1 MQIFPRCAGAALV
14 ALLLHAAAW
23 ADLPSQPEAAS
34 GFVRQQE
41 AHGRLFMA
49 VTANRHATDAAVEI
63 LHAGGTAADAVIA
76 AQLVLNLVEPQSSGL
91 GGGGFLLYHD
101 AREGRLRAYD
111 GRETAPAAARP
122 DRFIGADGK
131 PLAFYDAAVG
141 GQSVGV
147 PGLPALIELA
157 YRNHGRLP
165 WPRLFAPAMRLAVE
179 GFPMSPRLH
188 KLLQEDR
195 FLRDEPRARA
205 LYYQEDG
212 RPKPIGTKIF
222 NRDLAATLLLLAHQG
237 SKGFYEGA
245 IAHDIVAAV
254 RGHARRPGDLSEAD
268 FAAYRA
274 VEREPVCGVRF
285 SALRVCGIPPPSS
298 GGVGVLQMLA
308 YVGAGAVEVPL
319 SPFSVHR
326 FSEAGR
332 LTYADRGRYL
342 ADPDFVRVPVKD
354 LLDPAYLARRAQ
366 LIREE
371 RSMGRAQPGELPE
384 AQTLGQNDAA
394 ELPSTSHLS
403 IVDGEGNAAAL
414 TSSIENAFGSR
425 IMVRGFLLNN
435 QLTDFS
441 FRPEENGLPVANRI
455 EPGKR
460 PLSSMAPTMVFDRDG
475 RIAGIVGSPGGSQII
490 NYVAQ
495 ALMALFVWQL
505 PPAEALALPH
515 FGSRNGPTELERG
528 TPAEALKPALEK
540 LGHEVVS
547 HDMTS
552 GLHVIVRKGS
562 EWIGAADPRREG
574 AARGE

>member
-1 MQIFPRCAGAALV
+1 
-14 ALLLHAAAW
+14 
-23 ADLPSQPEAAS
+23 
-34 GFVRQQE
+34 
-41 AHGRLFMA
+41 MA

-63 LHAGGTAADAVIA
+63 LSAGGTAVDAVIA

-91 GGGGFLLYHD
+91 GGGSFLLYHD

-122 DRFIGADGK
+122 ERFIGTDGK
-131 PLAFYDAAVG
+131 PLGFYEAAVG

-179 GFPMSPRLH
+179 GFPLSPRLH

-205 LYYQEDG
+205 LYYREDG
-212 RPKPIGTKIF
+212 HPKPIGTKIV
-222 NRDLAATLLLLAHQG
+222 NRELAATLLLLAQQG
-237 SKGFYEGA
+237 SKGFYEGV
-245 IAHDIVAAV
+245 IARDIVAAV
-254 RGHARRPGDLSEAD
+254 RGHARRPGDISEAD

-285 SALRVCGIPPPSS
+285 SALRVCGMPPPSS
-298 GGVGVLQMLA
+298 GGVGVLQMIA
-308 YVGAGAVEVPL
+308 YIEAGAVEAPL
-319 SPFSVHR
+319 SPRSVHR

-332 LTYADRGRYL
+332 LAYADRARYL
-342 ADPDFVRVPVKD
+342 ADPDFVRVPVGG
-354 LLDPAYLARRAQ
+354 LLDPDYLARRAK

-384 AQTLGQNDAA
+384 AQVLGQEDAA

-414 TSSIENAFGSR
+414 TSSIEAAFGSR

-441 FRPEENGLPVANRI
+441 FRPEENGRPVANRV

-490 NYVAQ
+490 NYAAQ
-495 ALMALFVWQL
+495 ALLALFAWQL

-515 FGSRNGPTELERG
+515 YGSRNGPTEIERG
-528 TPAEALKPALEK
+528 SSAEALKPALEK

-547 HDMTS
+547 HEMTS
-552 GLHVIVRKGS
+552 GLHVIVRRGG

>member
-1 MQIFPRCAGAALV
+1 MRILSHACSVALV
-14 ALLLHAAAW
+14 LLLQAAAW
-23 ADLPSQPEAAS
+23 ADQSAQPEAAS
-34 GFVRQQE
+34 GFAHRQE

-49 VTANRHATDAAVEI
+49 ATANRHATDAAVEI
-63 LHAGGTAADAVIA
+63 LNAGGNAMDAVIA

-101 AREGRLRAYD
+101 AKDGKLRAYD

-122 DRFIGADGK
+122 ERFLGADGK
-131 PLAFYDAAVG
+131 PLTFHDAAIG

-165 WPRLFAPAMRLAVE
+165 WPRLFAPAMRLAIE
-179 GFPMSPRLH
+179 GFPLSPRLH

-205 LYYQEDG
+205 LYYRNDG
-212 RPKPIGTKIF
+212 SPKPIGTKIV
-222 NRDLAATLLLLAHQG
+222 NRELAATFLLLAHQG
-237 SKGFYEGA
+237 SKGFYEGV
-245 IAHDIVAAV
+245 IARDIVSAV
-254 RGHARRPGDLSEAD
+254 RGHARRPGDISEAD

-274 VEREPVCGVRF
+274 VEREPLCGVRL
-285 SALRVCGIPPPSS
+285 SGLRVCGMPPPSS

-308 YVGAGAVEVPL
+308 YVEPGSADVPL
-319 SPFSVHR
+319 SPRSVHR

-332 LTYADRGRYL
+332 LAYADRARYL
-342 ADPDFVRVPVKD
+342 ADPDFVRVPLKG

-366 LIREE
+366 SISEE
-371 RSMGRAQPGELPE
+371 RSMGRAQAGDFPE
-384 AQTLGQNDAA
+384 AQAFGAGDAA

-403 IVDGEGNAAAL
+403 VVDAEGNAAAL
-414 TSSIENAFGSR
+414 TSSIEDVFGSR

-441 FRPEENGLPVANRI
+441 FRPDENGRPLANRV

-460 PLSSMAPTMVFDRDG
+460 PLSSMAPTMVFDRAG
-475 RIAGIVGSPGGSQII
+475 HVAGIAGSPGGSRII
-490 NYVAQ
+490 NYTAQ
-495 ALMALFVWQL
+495 ALLALFAWQL

-515 FGSRNGPTELERG
+515 YGSRNGPTELERG
-528 TPAEALKPALEK
+528 TSAEALKPALEK

-547 HDMTS
+547 QDMTS
-552 GLHVIVRKGS
+552 GLHVIVRRGG